1 MEGDERV
8 GLSVTQ
14 SSHILGWDVDSS
26 AGAAVVVGAESAAG
40 VSVGVSFWASS

>member
-14 SSHILGWDVDSS
+14 SSHILGWDADSS
-26 AGAAVVVGAESAAG
+26 AGAEGGAVEAAAG
-40 VSVGVSFWASS
+40 VSTGAPFWASS